1 MTESNAPIN
10 DSKDVH
16 VGNERVNKIQQ
27 FAIDV
32 SSASREHITRAMF
45 MRHLLDH
52 YGAQARDRWMHT
64 LAEAPAQ
71 PAELLIEPHALVSAV
86 NLYIGNEYFNALKQ
100 LSIDI
105 SADIRIQ
112 TTPTQVANH
121 LIDHYSVIARDNWV
135 KTQEPTQPKD

>member
-1 MTESNAPIN
+1 MTESPASNN
-10 DSKDVH
+10 DSNNVH
-16 VGNERVNKIQQ
+16 VGNERVNKIHQ

-32 SSASREHITRAMF
+32 SSASREHVTRATF

-52 YGAQARDRWMHT
+52 YGAQARSSWMQK
-64 LAEAPAQ
+64 LADAPAR
-71 PAELLIEPHALVSAV
+71 PAELLIEPHAKVTGV
-86 NLYIGNEYFNALKQ
+86 NLYIGIEYFNTLKE

-135 KTQEPTQPKD
+135 KTLEEAKPQD